1 MKTATLVTNELTSEA
16 RVKWDEFLDLYSLF
30 LKAPV
35 GELRENLLEK
45 AGELEQLGQES
56 IMGFEL

>member
-1 MKTATLVTNELTSEA
+1 MKTATLVRNEFTSEA
-16 RVKWDEFLDLYSLF
+16 RVKWDEFLDLYSLY

-35 GELRENLLEK
+35 DELRENLLEK

-56 IMGFEL
+56 ITGFEL